1 MSRLARPNRERR
13 REILSCNIRSTRSL
27 KHPQRLRRE
36 FDEVLAW
43 LERRRG
49 ISAHGEMLAREHQLP
64 ALAQIHR
71 RLELHLQPV
80 GARRL
85 RAAHALEPGD
95 ADRLAADR
103 GLA

>member
-13 REILSCNIRSTRSL
+13 REILSYNICSTRSL
-27 KHPQRLRRE
+27 KHPQRLGRE
-36 FDEVLAW
+36 FDEVIAW

-64 ALAQIHR
+64 ALAEIHR

-80 GARRL
+80 GARARH
-85 RAAHALEPGD
+85 AAHALEPDD
-95 ADRLAADR
+95 AD
-103 GLA
+103 GLSPDGGC